1 MTGKGRLVALAV
13 VGLFLAAIGGDWV
26 QAQARLPNISITGQ
40 LDQPKVIADGKSSI
54 LLNVRVTENGQPR
67 ANALL
72 QAWLESGGGLLI
84 PEWIYTDEDGRAEY
98 TYTPNAAGPYD
109 SAGGYD
115 CACDRH
121 RPRPP
126 VRGRQTLSCRDPGRS
141 APVHRLG
148 RARSGWREKRENPAA
163 RSGHHSSLLFTL
175 LS

>member
-109 SAGGYD
+109 LQEATIAHVIDIG
-115 CACDRH
+115 
-121 RPRPP
+121 
-126 VRGRQTLSCRDPGRS
+126 
-141 APVHRLG
+141 LG
-148 RARSGWREKRENPAA
+148 R
-163 RSGHHSSLLFTL
+163 LFEVDKHYRVEIPVEAP
-175 LS
+175 LSTD